1 MAPLK
6 GSEYT
11 AGWFLCTLVKKS
23 CNILINSNFYRI
35 VKEKDFS
42 CCEMKEQTIQD
53 YGFCACKYITI
64 ISVLFMKR
72 HIPMSMLACSRF
84 HSEHSDVYGDCAA
97 VND

>member
-23 CNILINSNFYRI
+23 YNFLINSNFYRI

-42 CCEMKEQTIQD
+42 YEMKEQTIQD

-64 ISVLFMKR
+64 ISILFMKR
-72 HIPMSMLACSRF
+72 HIPMSMPSCNIF
-84 HSEHSDVYGDCAA
+84 HSKHSDVYSDCAA